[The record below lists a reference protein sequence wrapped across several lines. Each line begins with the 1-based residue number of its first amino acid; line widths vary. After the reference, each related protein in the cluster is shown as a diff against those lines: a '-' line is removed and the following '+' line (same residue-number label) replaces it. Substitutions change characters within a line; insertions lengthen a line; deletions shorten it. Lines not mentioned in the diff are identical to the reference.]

1 MSDASWR
8 SKTALWFQGV
18 WYLASLCSFVDNFT
32 IKYRVFVCEIWKQP
46 LCGSVVSASGGN
58 FSKNE
63 QLLLISSCVCFIEV
77 RGELTQRWFRHLEV
91 CWWNFNCR
99 CLLSALGKRH
109 PPSSSSG
116 SEARTAPLYME
127 NGTSWGSPARG
138 QGLPEDVTVHTQMAA
153 TSVLSQSSLP
163 AVEGEEE
170 TTLPRGRNSSGQEPS
185 WLPLSRTSAYS
196 PPSDRLSCECFC
208 PSSTLWSHAE

>member
-1 MSDASWR
+1 MIQNR
-8 SKTALWFQGV
+8 PWFHVV

-32 IKYRVFVCEIWKQP
+32 IKCRVFVCEIWKQP
-46 LCGSVVSASGGN
+46 LCESVVSASGGN

-63 QLLLISSCVCFIEV
+63 QLLLISSHVCFIEV
-77 RGELTQRWFRHLEV
+77 RGELIQRWFRHLEV
-91 CWWNFNCR
+91 CWWNVNCL

-116 SEARTAPLYME
+116 SEARTAPLYLE
-127 NGTSWGSPARG
+127 SGTSWGSPAG
-138 QGLPEDVTVHTQMAA
+138 AQGLPEEVTVHTQMAA

-163 AVEGEEE
+163 AVERGEE
-170 TTLPRGRNSSGQEPS
+170 TALPGQRNSSGPEPS

-196 PPSDRLSCECFC
+196 PPSDHPSCECFC
-208 PSSTLWSHAE
+208 PSFTLWSNAE